1 MDFFVILKKK
11 FFLEKHKMN
20 IEYWK
25 IFQIFIVP
33 ISFFIMSKILK
44 INKKSKLFYI
54 NIIQFQCC
62 FYNRKLSKKKY
73 KKRQVIE
80 TNRLSITYNLFKLVV
95 A

>member
-44 INKKSKLFYI
+44 INKKK
-54 NIIQFQCC
+54 
-62 FYNRKLSKKKY
+62 
-73 KKRQVIE
+73 
-80 TNRLSITYNLFKLVV
+80 
-95 A
+95 